1 MNKLNAETLG
11 SDLIK
16 VNGGFI
22 FHLQEILDD
31 RGITKY
37 KFSKISHIRYDTVCN
52 YCKGKVSL
60 LNMEYLKIICY
71 VLKCN
76 VADLVEY
83 TLD

>member
-1 MNKLNAETLG
+1 MNKLDAKNLG
-11 SDLIK
+11 SCLIK
-16 VNGGFI
+16 ADGNFI

-37 KFSKISHIRYDTVCN
+37 QFSKISNIRYDTICN
-52 YCKGKVSL
+52 YCKGNVTL
-60 LNMEYLKIICY
+60 MNMEYLKIFCY